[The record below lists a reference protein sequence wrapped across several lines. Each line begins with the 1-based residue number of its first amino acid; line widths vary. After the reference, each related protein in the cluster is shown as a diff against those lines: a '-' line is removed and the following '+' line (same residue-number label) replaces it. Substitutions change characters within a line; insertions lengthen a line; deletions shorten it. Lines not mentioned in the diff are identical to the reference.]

1 VRGEKIYFRKLS
13 EEKSVPTQ
21 MVGMDELRNVAGHAS
36 FGNCTI
42 RVKVEELLLKSSR
55 EEYHTFGFNKYERKE

>member
-1 VRGEKIYFRKLS
+1 VTGGKIYFRELS

-21 MVGMDELRNVAGHAS
+21 MVGRAELRNVAGHVL

-42 RVKVEELLLKSSR
+42 RLKVEELLLKSS
-55 EEYHTFGFNKYERKE
+55 